1 MVDVVRADVVELLMQ
16 LSYVELGDVRGWCLD
31 RMQQLRKKLKA
42 DDLFKRASTLNTP
55 TTQYKES
62 SE

>member
-16 LSYVELGDVRGWCLD
+16 LSYVELGDVRGWCYD
-31 RMQQLRKKLKA
+31 RMQQLRKKFKAISLLK
-42 DDLFKRASTLNTP
+42 SVSITP
-55 TTQYKES
+55 PQYKES

>member
-1 MVDVVRADVVELLMQ
+1 MVDAVRADIEKLLRE

-31 RMQQLRKKLKA
+31 RMQELRKKLKA

-55 TTQYKES
+55 QQYKES